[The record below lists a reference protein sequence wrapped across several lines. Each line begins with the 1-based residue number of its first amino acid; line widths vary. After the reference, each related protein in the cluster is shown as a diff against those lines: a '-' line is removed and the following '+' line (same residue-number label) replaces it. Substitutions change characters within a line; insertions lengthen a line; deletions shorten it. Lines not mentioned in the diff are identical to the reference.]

1 MSHESS
7 GGALARV
14 DAWLT
19 EMRATPRRRRLALA
33 FAVGAG
39 LALTAV
45 HWIGLFVAGA
55 LVGLTRQSL
64 LRAMAAGLGFGVF
77 VLALFF
83 LLSPAVSPGPFL
95 SLAPLS
101 YLTVGLAI
109 AGPVWGSLLRGAL

>member
-1 MSHESS
+1 MSDESP
-7 GGALARV
+7 GGVTRV
-14 DAWLT
+14 DAWLADL
-19 EMRATPRRRRLALA
+19 RATPGRRRLALA
-33 FAVGAG
+33 VAVGAG

-45 HWIGLFVAGA
+45 HWLGLFVAGA

-64 LRAMAAGLGFGVF
+64 LRAMVAGLGFGLL

-101 YLTVGLAI
+101 YLTIGLAI